1 MKGLPKMKKLTKKM
15 NALFISVMVI
25 TLAGILITA
34 LGYHNIQQEALKM
47 GKSQLE
53 QVNEVSTK
61 LIVAEIQSS
70 ANDLD
75 SFVTDTMNTQTSL
88 QLPQQNKLISQFFR
102 RNHAF
107 SGIFLFDTK
116 GKQLEGHFSSENQVE
131 NKKLAKKLI
140 TDPIFA
146 KALKGDAKQNGK
158 VYFIQQNSF
167 FNLYHP
173 IYNAQKEIQGLVVV
187 PLNLEQLFLDK
198 IQPTD
203 TAQRYPLMKNEKMEV
218 VMHPAKEQIGL
229 NIITGRK
236 KRFPTLDYTDL
247 EKLDV
252 YQKQHE
258 KGSLSYHSYWWNEAD
273 LTSVLKLNAFQ
284 WVEIGEDRFVIAN
297 TSDFYQDNGW
307 ILHDLLINLGLVVI
321 LLMVASLLV
330 LMVRLFAKQQHT
342 INENQRLKEK
352 RQLEAEKHQLEKSL
366 LQESKMETIGLV
378 TTGIVHDMN
387 NFLTPLIGNIEL
399 LMAEHTNDA
408 ELLGDLEDMHYA
420 AKKGQQLSQRI
431 LHFSKEADQIK
442 KIQSLNQAVEEAVTT
457 MKILIPKT
465 VTITKEINL
474 SADALFQQD
483 DVQVLLYNLI
493 TNAYQ
498 AKADATITV
507 SLISPSDSMYQKIT
521 ARAFIYQNKKLA
533 MIQVSDNG
541 PGIDSRVKDKIF
553 TPFLTTRKEEGGTG
567 LGLFI
572 VSSIVKRNSWLMEV
586 DSSEKGTSFSLI
598 IPIAENKEVN

>member
-1 MKGLPKMKKLTKKM
+1 MKGLQKMKKLTKKI
-15 NALFISVMVI
+15 NILFITVMVI
-25 TLAGILITA
+25 TLTGLLITA

-47 GKSQLE
+47 GKTQLA

-61 LIVAEIQSS
+61 LIVAEIESS

-75 SFVTDTMNTQTSL
+75 SFILDTIETDSPL
-88 QLPQQNKLISQFFR
+88 QLPQQNNLISHFFK
-102 RNHAF
+102 RNSAF
-107 SGIFLFDTK
+107 AGIFLFDRN
-116 GKQLEGHFSSENQVE
+116 GQQLESHFPTENHVE
-131 NKKLAKKLI
+131 NNELTQKLTI
-140 TDPIFA
+140 DPIFA
-146 KALKGDAKQNGK
+146 MALKGRAKQNGK
-158 VYFIQQNSF
+158 VYFIQKNSF

-173 IYNAQKEIQGLVVV
+173 IYNNKNEIQGLAVV

-203 TAQRYPLMKNEKMEV
+203 TEQRYPLMKNEQMEV

-236 KRFPTLDYTDL
+236 KRFPQLDYTDL
-247 EKLDV
+247 EKLDH
-252 YQKQHE
+252 YQKRHE
-258 KGSLSYHSYWWNEAD
+258 KGSLSYHSYWWNESD

-284 WVEIGEDRFVIAN
+284 WVEIGEERFVVAN

-321 LLMVASLLV
+321 LLMVTSLLV
-330 LMVRLFAKQQHT
+330 LLVRLNARQQQT
-342 INENQRLKEK
+342 VNENQRLKEK

-399 LMAEHTNDA
+399 LMAEHPNDA
-408 ELLGDLEDMHYA
+408 ELLADLEDMHLA
-420 AKKGQQLSQRI
+420 AQKGQQLSQRI
-431 LHFSKEADQIK
+431 LHFSKEQDQTK
-442 KIQSLNQAVEEAVTT
+442 KVQSLNQAVKEAVAI
-457 MKILIPKT
+457 MKILIPRT
-465 VTITKEINL
+465 VTINEEITL
-474 SADALFQQD
+474 LADALFQQD

-498 AKADATITV
+498 AKSDATITV
-507 SLISPSDSMYQKIT
+507 SLITPSADVHQQV
-521 ARAFIYQNKKLA
+521 AQRAFVYQNKKLA

-541 PGIDSRVKDKIF
+541 PGIDQSIKDQIF

-572 VSSIVKRNSWLMEV
+572 VSSIIKRNSWLLDV
-586 DSSEKGTSFSLI
+586 ASSQQGTSFSLF
-598 IPIAENKEVN
+598 IPIAENEEA

>member
-1 MKGLPKMKKLTKKM
+1 MKKLTKKM
-15 NALFISVMVI
+15 NALFITVMAI
-25 TLAGILITA
+25 TLTGILITA

-47 GKSQLE
+47 GKTQLE

-61 LIVAEIQSS
+61 LIVAEITSS
-70 ANDLD
+70 ASELD
-75 SFVTDTMNTQTSL
+75 SFVTDTINTDTPL
-88 QLPQQNKLISQFFR
+88 QLPQQNDLITQFFM

-107 SGIFLFDTK
+107 SGIFLFDK
-116 GKQLEGHFSSENQVE
+116 EGQPLESHYSAKNQVT
-131 NKKLAKKLI
+131 NGTLSKKMT
-140 TDPIFA
+140 TDPFFQ
-146 KALKGDAKQNGK
+146 KALKGQVNQNGK

-173 IYNAQKEIQGLVVV
+173 IYNTKKELQGLVVV

-203 TAQRYPLMKNEKMEV
+203 TEQRYPLMKNEKMEV
-218 VMHPAKEQIGL
+218 VMHPAREQIGL

-236 KRFPTLDYTDL
+236 KRFPNLDYTDL
-247 EKLDV
+247 EKLDA
-252 YQKQHE
+252 YQKKHE
-258 KGSLSYHSYWWNEAD
+258 KGSLSYHSYWWNESD

-284 WVEIGEDRFVIAN
+284 WVKIGEERFVIAN
-297 TSDFYQDNGW
+297 TVDFYQDNGW

-330 LMVRLFAKQQHT
+330 LMVRLLAKQQHT
-342 INENQRLKEK
+342 TNENQRLKEK

-399 LMAEHTNDA
+399 LMTEHTDDP
-408 ELLGDLEDMHYA
+408 ELIADLEDMHYA

-431 LHFSKEADQIK
+431 LHFSKEKDQTK
-442 KIQSLNQAVEEAVTT
+442 KVQSLNQAIEEAVTT
-457 MKILIPKT
+457 MKILIPKS
-465 VTITKEINL
+465 VTIIKEIDL

-498 AKADATITV
+498 AKSDATITV
-507 SLISPSDSMYQKIT
+507 SLTAPSAVMQAKIT
-521 ARAFIYQNKKLA
+521 EGAFIYQNKKLA
-533 MIQVSDNG
+533 LIQVSDNG
-541 PGIDSRVKDKIF
+541 PGIDKSIKDQIF

-586 DSSEKGTSFSLI
+586 TSSKEGTTFSLI
-598 IPIAENKEVN
+598 IPISSKES

>member
-1 MKGLPKMKKLTKKM
+1 MKKLTKKM
-15 NALFISVMVI
+15 NALFITVMAI
-25 TLAGILITA
+25 TLTGILITA
-34 LGYHNIQQEALKM
+34 LSYHNIQQEALKM
-47 GKSQLE
+47 GKTQLE

-61 LIVAEIQSS
+61 LIVAEITSS
-70 ANDLD
+70 ASDLD
-75 SFVTDTMNTQTSL
+75 SFVTDTINTDTAL
-88 QLPQQNKLISQFFR
+88 QLPQQNNLITQFFM

-107 SGIFLFDTK
+107 SGIFLFDK
-116 GKQLEGHFSSENQVE
+116 EGQPLESHYSAKNQVT
-131 NKKLAKKLI
+131 NSTLSKKMI
-140 TDPIFA
+140 TDPFFQ
-146 KALKGDAKQNGK
+146 KALKGQVNQNGK

-173 IYNAQKEIQGLVVV
+173 IYNTKKELQGLVVV

-203 TAQRYPLMKNEKMEV
+203 TEQRYPLMKNEKMEV
-218 VMHPAKEQIGL
+218 VMHPAREQIGL

-236 KRFPTLDYTDL
+236 KRFPNLDYTDL
-247 EKLDV
+247 EKLDA
-252 YQKQHE
+252 YQKKHE
-258 KGSLSYHSYWWNEAD
+258 KGSLSYHSYWWNESD

-284 WVEIGEDRFVIAN
+284 WVKIGEERFVIAN
-297 TSDFYQDNGW
+297 TADFYQDNGW

-330 LMVRLFAKQQHT
+330 LMVRLLAKQQHT
-342 INENQRLKEK
+342 TNENQRLKEK

-399 LMAEHTNDA
+399 LMTEHTDDP
-408 ELLGDLEDMHYA
+408 ELIADLEDMHYA

-431 LHFSKEADQIK
+431 LHFSKEKDQTK
-442 KIQSLNQAVEEAVTT
+442 KVQSLNQAIEEAVTT
-457 MKILIPKT
+457 MKILIPKS
-465 VTITKEINL
+465 VTIIKEIDL

-498 AKADATITV
+498 AKSDATITV
-507 SLISPSDSMYQKIT
+507 SLTAPSAVMQAKIT
-521 ARAFIYQNKKLA
+521 EGAFIYQNKKLA
-533 MIQVSDNG
+533 LIQVSDNG
-541 PGIDSRVKDKIF
+541 PGIDKSIKDQIF

-586 DSSEKGTSFSLI
+586 TSSKEGTTFSLI
-598 IPIAENKEVN
+598 IPISSKES